1 MTSTTSIFFA
11 GVGTS
16 LLLIG
21 AGFGSGLLLGQAAVD
36 VPQKS
41 RTVGS
46 QSSVP
51 PPARVILPAMTAANL
66 SASQTV
72 KAAPTSPPQAEP
84 EPTAEHP
91 LKDVQEQDGERE
103 KQAPQQVEREKQ
115 PAARKAAAHERRKRY
130 AAQKARL
137 EAARRHQ
144 QQGQQEQQLTGQQQ
158 EMPRLSEQ
166 PSVLAFGRSEGPNQQ
181 IGFFGN

>member
-1 MTSTTSIFFA
+1 MASTTSIFFA

-46 QSSVP
+46 QSNVP
-51 PPARVILPAMTAANL
+51 PPAKVILPAMTTASP

-72 KAAPTSPPQAEP
+72 EAAAPMRPAQAEP
-84 EPTAEHP
+84 EPTAEP
-91 LKDVQEQDGERE
+91 TPVKDVQEQAGERE
-103 KQAPQQVEREKQ
+103 KQARQHVEREKQ
-115 PAARKAAAHERRKRY
+115 QAARKVAAHERRKRY
-130 AAQKARL
+130 ALQK
-137 EAARRHQ
+137 AARRHQ
-144 QQGQQEQQLTGQQQ
+144 QGQQQQQLTAQQQ
-158 EMPRLSEQ
+158 EMPRQSEQ
-166 PSVLAFGRSEGPNQQ
+166 PRVLAFGRSEGPNQQ